1 MTGKDMLGNDLTPT
15 EKELLEI
22 YRRLKTLVARE
33 DLTPCVRS
41 NLRFATATFARAK
54 SCDALSFAALSSAS
68 APETVSSSAGTALS
82 ARIVMWPLS
91 MRRMPPLITNGETRC
106 RKSAAG

>member
-1 MTGKDMLGNDLTPT
+1 MTEKDMLGNDLTPT

-41 NLRFATATFARAK
+41 NLRFATATFAQ
-54 SCDALSFAALSSAS
+54 
-68 APETVSSSAGTALS
+68 
-82 ARIVMWPLS
+82 IVNDLDLEWENLYD
-91 MRRMPPLITNGETRC
+91 LGI
-106 RKSAAG
+106 